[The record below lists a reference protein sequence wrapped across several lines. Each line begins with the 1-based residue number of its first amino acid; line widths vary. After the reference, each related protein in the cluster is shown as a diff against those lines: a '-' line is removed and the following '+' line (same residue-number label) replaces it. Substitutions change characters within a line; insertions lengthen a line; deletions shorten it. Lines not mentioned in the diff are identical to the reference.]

1 MTLKKFQKFSIKE
14 NTQIDKYDLNEY
26 YWVSYQNELI
36 PARYDGETW
45 SIVGSDEIFYDET
58 SSEFSKYEDAQV
70 KVISKI
76 EKLKPNTI
84 RTGGYSFL

>member
-1 MTLKKFQKFSIKE
+1 MKKFQKFSIKE

-26 YWVSYQNELI
+26 YWVLYNNQLI
-36 PARYDGETW
+36 PARYDGGSW

-58 SSEFSKYEDAQV
+58 SEFYKDEEAQV

-76 EKLKPNTI
+76 EKPKPNTI